1 MCCNGHA
8 LKDRTISDNSAIS
21 RALAVIER
29 VARAERPLTLAAL
42 GEVLELPKATVH
54 RIALAL
60 EQQGVLLREPGSK
73 RFSIGNR
80 FTALAVDTLCHSFQ
94 RGVRHAIMQR
104 LVDEIGETCNFT
116 MLDGARVVYIDRVE
130 AQWPLRMH
138 LQPGS
143 RVPLHC
149 TASGKLFLSHLR
161 ASARQRLLATLR
173 LERHTVNTITDPRKL
188 ERALDKIRAQK
199 VGTDNEEFL
208 DGLVAVAVPVTDA
221 RKRVC
226 AALAVH
232 GPTARLSFDQALG
245 HVPKLRAA
253 AAELAA
259 TLDWDASS
267 PRRRSKSR

>member
-1 MCCNGHA
+1 M
-8 LKDRTISDNSAIS
+8 KTDNSAIG
-21 RALAVIER
+21 RAIAVMEH
-29 VARAERPLTLAAL
+29 VAQAERPVSLAEL
-42 GEVLELPKATVH
+42 GEALELPKATIH
-54 RIALAL
+54 RIALSL
-60 EQQGVLLREPGSK
+60 ESLSILLRDPGSK
-73 RFSIGNR
+73 RYGIGHR
-80 FTALAVDTLCHSFQ
+80 YAALAAGTLGNSSL

-116 MLDGARVVYIDRVE
+116 MLDGASVLYIDRVE
-130 AQWPLRMH
+130 AHWPLRMH

-149 TASGKLFLSHLR
+149 TASGKLFLANLR
-161 ASARQRLLATLR
+161 STVRQRLLSSLR
-173 LERHTVNTITDPRKL
+173 LERHTANTITDPGALTRAL
-188 ERALDKIRAQK
+188 ERVRADK

-208 DGLVAVAVPVTDA
+208 DGLVAVAVPVSGA

-245 HVPKLRAA
+245 HVPKLHAA

-259 TLDWDASS
+259 TLDSDAPA
-267 PRRRSKSR
+267 PRSRGKSR

>member
-1 MCCNGHA
+1 M
-8 LKDRTISDNSAIS
+8 KDRTISGNSAVS

-29 VARAERPLTLAAL
+29 VAQAERPPTLAEL
-42 GEVLELPKATVH
+42 GEALALPKATVH
-54 RIALAL
+54 RIALTL
-60 EQQGVLLREPGSK
+60 EQQGMLLREPGGK
-73 RFSIGNR
+73 RFSIGHR
-80 FTALAVDTLCHSFQ
+80 FASLAVDTLRNSPR
-94 RGVRHAIMQR
+94 RGMRRAIMQR

-116 MLDGARVVYIDRVE
+116 MLDGNHVVYIDRVE
-130 AQWPLRMH
+130 AHWPLRLH

-161 ASARQRLLATLR
+161 ATARQRLLSALK
-173 LERHTVNTITDPRKL
+173 LERHTANTITDRRKL
-188 ERALDKIRAQK
+188 ERALDKIRTQK

-221 RKRVC
+221 RNRIC

-232 GPTARLSFDQALG
+232 GPTARLSFEQALG
-245 HVPKLRAA
+245 HLPKLRAA

-259 TLDWDASS
+259 TLDSDASS
-267 PRRRSKSR
+267 PRSRRKSR